1 MPNNTYITNRTV
13 ERANNRQ
20 IERGIKTSSKESY
33 CPNCKSF
40 SVSIQYHGENI
51 SRTIS
56 VQKIN
61 DAFGKSLNTI
71 TDGKNL

>member
-20 IERGIKTSSKESY
+20 IEKGINNYSRESY

-40 SVSIQYHGENI
+40 NISIQYHGKNI
-51 SRTIS
+51 SHTIS

-71 TDGKNL
+71 TDDKSL